1 MQLDL
6 SFDALLARYLDGTLT
21 PVQLVTQLHA
31 QIEAEEAAL
40 PRHLW
45 IHRLSLAELTAHARA
60 LEGRDVATLPLFGI
74 PFAIKDN
81 IDLAGVPT
89 TAACPSFEY
98 QPGQHARAVAPL
110 LEAGRKG
117 RLDSHTWA

>member
-1 MQLDL
+1 MRLDL
-6 SFDALLARYLDGTLT
+6 SFGALRARYLDGTLT

-40 PRHLW
+40 PRHVW
-45 IHRLSLAELTAHARA
+45 IHRLSLAELTAHAAA
-60 LEGRDVATLPLFGI
+60 LEGRDIATLPLFGI

-89 TAACPSFEY
+89 TAACP
-98 QPGQHARAVAPL
+98 V
-110 LEAGRKG
+110 
-117 RLDSHTWA
+117 